1 MSSTSE
7 TTLGTPSKPISNGN
21 PRTPLPDGPPNSASS
36 PTITVSPR
44 KVTPEASGVDIQ
56 VPSSIIPPESESAPV
71 KKPARVD
78 SHETQQPE
86 ETDEEDEDEED
97 EEDEDQDL
105 PKFDWSDFE
114 HRYTETLKSQHEEE
128 VEIID
133 EFDLYATS
141 FMVWAQAAA
150 QRDNGRM
157 SKRLK
162 TRVRFT
168 QLAEESLED
177 KKNHYLE
184 VVGAFQTAMNM
195 LRRT

>member
-7 TTLGTPSKPISNGN
+7 STLGTPSKPPSNGN
-21 PRTPLPDGPPNSASS
+21 SRTPLPGGPSNGAPKTTMV
-36 PTITVSPR
+36 PPK
-44 KVTPEASGVDIQ
+44 KVIPEVASGADIQ
-56 VPSSIIPPESESAPV
+56 VPSSIPPPQSESGPAN
-71 KKPARVD
+71 KPAKVD
-78 SHETQQPE
+78 NHETQQPD
-86 ETDEEDEDEED
+86 ETDEED
-97 EEDEDQDL
+97 EEDEEEEDEDPGL

-114 HRYTETLKSQHEEE
+114 QRYTESLKKQHEEE

-157 SKRLK
+157 SKRLR

-168 QLAEESLED
+168 QLAENSLED

-184 VVGAFQTAMNM
+184 VVGAFQAAMNM